1 MVPGVPD
8 GAELDPHTGV
18 RPAAMA
24 TTQEQLGEGNRY
36 RCLQPDD
43 LEGLTALYP
52 PNCVGAR
59 APGITPTIKCPS
71 FEHEAEFVSGGPQK
85 RMVCLDTC
93 DTAGDAVCQDGGPG
107 AGAKSTC
114 ELGTDCTDCGTR
126 SVISA
131 ERSKALQA
139 LMYALTGTLGLFGLT
154 LLVLL
159 VVSSFT
165 KEAEPQPTR
174 AGTPNVDGAAGWG
187 PFGFLFPKSWVYVWW
202 GYLAMVVLTAIVFPL
217 ITPSL
222 PIPSGGSETAEIIL
236 FIGPFIHCIL
246 MPFLWVHKHREDK
259 KWIENHLNEDVVV
272 MTALNPEAK
281 TTIFSRKLACGK
293 KCKVL
298 LLKLTFG
305 LVDLVL
311 RIIKY
316 ASAGTIDLSAF
327 WFPAPFYTFWKAK
340 MQIDLLQIDGAKMCT
355 NATQADAYMK
365 FCTEAVL
372 NWWTLGLYGKCCSSR
387 TNYGRWLD
395 RHLLWQGTLPE
406 GYNNRESAPVSNSR
420 TRHTPHH

>member
-139 LMYALTGTLGLFGLT
+139 LMYALTGALGLFGLT

-159 VVSSFT
+159 VVSSLHGERPSRSPT
-165 KEAEPQPTR
+165 APARPTPTEPR
-174 AGTPNVDGAAGWG
+174 AGDRLASSSPNRGSTSGGGTSPWSS
-187 PFGFLFPKSWVYVWW
+187 FGLVFPAIFPKS
-202 GYLAMVVLTAIVFPL
+202 
-217 ITPSL
+217 
-222 PIPSGGSETAEIIL
+222 IPSGGSETAEIIL

-272 MTALNPEAK
+272 TTALDPEAK

-298 LLKLTFG
+298 LLKLTLG

-327 WFPAPFYTFWKAK
+327 WFPAPFYNFWKAK
-340 MQIDLLQIDGAKMCT
+340 MQIDLIQIDGAKICT

-387 TNYGRWLD
+387 TSYGRWLD
-395 RHLLWQGTLPE
+395 RHVLWQGKPPE
-406 GYNNRESAPVSNSR
+406 GYNNRESAPVSNSL
-420 TRHTPHH
+420 THTPHH